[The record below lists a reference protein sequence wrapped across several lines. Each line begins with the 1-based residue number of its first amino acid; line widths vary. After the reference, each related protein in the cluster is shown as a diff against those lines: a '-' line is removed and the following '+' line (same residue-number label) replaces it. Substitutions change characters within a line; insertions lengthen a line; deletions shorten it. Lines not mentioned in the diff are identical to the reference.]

1 MSDTFHSSLQAILNA
16 MEAEAVEQLISKP
29 DESDQMRGRV
39 TAVREIR
46 DNVIPAI
53 IAKLTKE

>member
-1 MSDTFHSSLQAILNA
+1 
-16 MEAEAVEQLISKP
+16 MEKEAVEQLISKP
-29 DESDQMRGRV
+29 EESDQMRGRI